1 MVITMTFIVAR
12 TFSNSEINQAY
23 EKHYSS
29 RFDDTSFSL
38 EKNEYQYHGNDESI
52 VSYCRDENISWEAWL
67 AGWKNCISN
76 LKIDIPNKDSIT
88 LPKAYLFTLKECAKA
103 VSEAGVETS
112 RDTGYY
118 LIYKSVEQFMD
129 FIKAEF
135 EKEFPLPEY
144 AKYIPQWNNYKAV
157 NRENYEKYK
166 HEISDYCN
174 SWTSWKSAWKKAISQ
189 FKVELPSQFKVSSDT
204 TSFEIIEQA
213 EKALMDAGFK
223 NV

>member
-1 MVITMTFIVAR
+1 
-12 TFSNSEINQAY
+12 
-23 EKHYSS
+23 
-29 RFDDTSFSL
+29 
-38 EKNEYQYHGNDESI
+38 
-52 VSYCRDENISWEAWL
+52 
-67 AGWKNCISN
+67 
-76 LKIDIPNKDSIT
+76 
-88 LPKAYLFTLKECAKA
+88 
-103 VSEAGVETS
+103 
-112 RDTGYY
+112 
-118 LIYKSVEQFMD
+118 MD

-189 FKVELPSQFKVSSDT
+189 FKVELPSQFEVSADT
-204 TSFEIIEQA
+204 TSFEILEQA